1 MNLKSLLIALSA
13 FLPTYPDAAAQ
24 TGSPADRAQIVREF
38 AAGVPFLK
46 KRFDGNSTST
56 AEHPVVLIVT
66 DESSFLRS
74 LQLNDPAII
83 LMPQADVVAAQLASF
98 ASLSGL
104 EIEGDHAVMKYEIP
118 ASDRTG
124 EMRFTRSAGQW
135 KKRSRNESRSLASAR
150 GLYGR
155 LYAGAVCRDGT
166 EMAYRWNYLASRRAE
181 RYAGTCPGT
190 EFPDVGVYR
199 QQLQQ
204 AGK

>member
-13 FLPTYPDAAAQ
+13 FLPTHPDAAAQ
-24 TGSPADRAQIVREF
+24 TGSPADRVQIVRGF
-38 AAGVPFLK
+38 AAEVPFLK
-46 KRFDGNSTST
+46 KRFDGNSAST

-66 DESSFLRS
+66 DESAFLRS
-74 LQLNDPAII
+74 LQLNDPAIT

-98 ASLSGL
+98 ANLSGL
-104 EIEGDHAVMKYEIP
+104 EIDGDHAVMKYEIP

-166 EMAYRWNYLASRRAE
+166 EMAYRWNYLASRRAD

>member
-1 MNLKSLLIALSA
+1 MRIKTQHITLIALSLIA
-13 FLPTYPDAAAQ
+13 SIASAQ
-24 TGSPADRAQIVREF
+24 EGSLDDRTQIIKAF
-38 AAGVPFLK
+38 AAEVPFLK

-118 ASDRTG
+118 ASDHTG